1 MVVRATQRSN
11 VVGWPANQTHEHG
24 GHAIALLTC
33 QARIE
38 LRSQARTGCG
48 ILDTEPVRRTCSRA
62 QRERIAPHSQEI
74 YAHCLCCTAVRNTD
88 CVRAP
93 CLLAGLALAR
103 QLGKRPQ
110 DGPQQTAALF
120 RQCSNDISPLLAQA
134 VDLRHRGSCCAA
146 AWHMRAPGRVGTS
159 LCGFKY
165 SWSLTGDPNLSLRDL
180 GAARLA
186 CCRAKLLML

>member
-1 MVVRATQRSN
+1 MEDGWRLLAELMDPNSHIIPSWLFKQCSTCARGRPLYRWPSELRKGRC
-11 VVGWPANQTHEHG
+11 VGWPANQTHEHG

-88 CVRAP
+88 CPARSLPAPQAWRLRASWEHKTTGWTT
-93 CLLAGLALAR
+93 ANSSAL
-103 QLGKRPQ
+103 
-110 DGPQQTAALF
+110 
-120 RQCSNDISPLLAQA
+120 
-134 VDLRHRGSCCAA
+134 
-146 AWHMRAPGRVGTS
+146 
-159 LCGFKY
+159 
-165 SWSLTGDPNLSLRDL
+165 
-180 GAARLA
+180 
-186 CCRAKLLML
+186 

>member
-11 VVGWPANQTHEHG
+11 VVGWPANQTHEQAR
-24 GHAIALLTC
+24 HAIALLTC

-74 YAHCLCCTAVRNTD
+74 YAHCLCCTAVRN
-88 CVRAP
+88 
-93 CLLAGLALAR
+93 
-103 QLGKRPQ
+103 KMRPQ

-134 VDLRHRGSCCAA
+134 VGLRHRGSCCAA